1 MGELAYGMLAVVY
14 AGNREMSSVW
24 VHVRVCANGGGG
36 GGVGSGVAGWLEGGV
51 FLWMGGRGHVG
62 CAISWQ

>member
-36 GGVGSGVAGWLEGGV
+36 GGVGSGVGGWLGGGLSVDGGGV
-51 FLWMGGRGHVG
+51 MWAVL
-62 CAISWQ
+62 

>member
-1 MGELAYGMLAVVY
+1 MGELAHGMLAVVY

-36 GGVGSGVAGWLEGGV
+36 GGGVGSGVGGWLGGS
-51 FLWMGGRGHVG
+51 LCGWERGGRVMW
-62 CAISWQ
+62 AVL